1 MVEKG
6 EAISAEILDATVRST
21 MKNKSSVDQVMKI
34 AGGCVQ
40 RERRQRPK
48 INEVLDDLIKAK
60 GSEDGTEDGTDQFSA
75 TTSIEEIA

>member
-21 MKNKSSVDQVMKI
+21 MKNKCSVDQVMDI

-40 RERRQRPK
+40 RVRRQRPK
-48 INEVLDDLIKAK
+48 INEVLEKLIKAK
-60 GSEDGTEDGTDQFSA
+60 GLEDGTDQFSA
-75 TTSIEEIA
+75 TTSTEEIA

>member
-21 MKNKSSVDQVMKI
+21 MKNKSSVDQVMEI
-34 AGGCVQ
+34 ARGCVQ
-40 RERRQRPK
+40 RVRTQRPK

-60 GSEDGTEDGTDQFSA
+60 ASEDGTDQFSA
-75 TTSIEEIA
+75 TTSTEEIA